1 MIDTTFS
8 PEGSAD
14 RFRSPTL
21 GDKAGNITRAFL
33 RWLGA
38 ERPAAAAILFLAAL
52 TVVAIFAPVFAPYD
66 PLEQD
71 LTAILEGPSWS
82 HLFGT
87 DELGRDL
94 LSRVVFGSRISLAT
108 AAIVVAVAGTIGT
121 LAGLV
126 AGYVDRIAGALIMR
140 FMDFLLAVPGILLAI
155 TVVAVLGAGFG
166 PATIAVTVVSIP
178 AFARLARASVLATKE
193 EEFVLSTRTAGAGH
207 MYLMFR
213 TIFPNA
219 LSPVIVQASVAG
231 ATAILL
237 EAALSFL
244 GLGTQPP
251 EASWGLLLSTGKSYL
266 RQSAWYSVLPGLVL
280 TSTVLAIDTLGRAL
294 QRTWG
299 AGTADAAAGR
309 AG

>member
-1 MIDTTFS
+1 MTDTVFPPKGSTGQFS
-8 PEGSAD
+8 
-14 RFRSPTL
+14 SPTI
-21 GDKAGNITRAFL
+21 GDKTADATRAFI
-33 RWLGA
+33 RWLRA
-38 ERPAAAAILFLAAL
+38 ERPAAAAIFFLTAL
-52 TVVAIFAPVFAPYD
+52 AVVAIFASVFAPYD

-71 LTAILEGPSWS
+71 LAAILEGPSSS

-94 LSRVVFGSRISLAT
+94 LSRVIFGSRVSLAT

-126 AGYVDRIAGALIMR
+126 AGYVDRITGSVIMR

-251 EASWGLLLSTGKSYL
+251 DASWGTLLSTGKSYL

-299 AGTADAAAGR
+299 AGTADSAAGR
-309 AG
+309 GG